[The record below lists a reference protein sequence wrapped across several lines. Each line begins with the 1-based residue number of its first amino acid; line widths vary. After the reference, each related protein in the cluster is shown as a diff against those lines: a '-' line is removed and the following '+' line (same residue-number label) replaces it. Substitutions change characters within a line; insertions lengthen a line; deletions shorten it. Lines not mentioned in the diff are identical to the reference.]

1 MNETIR
7 RILAESGTKTSKI
20 RKLLL
25 IGLSHREIADLL
37 TRGNRGFVWN
47 VYKRMRD
54 EGLLPASQTATVLRP
69 EPDYTFN
76 RCFGVEIEAYNCPR
90 QTLTDALREAGIP
103 VEIGSRNAE
112 TNSNWK
118 LTTDGSLEGSHTFEL
133 VSPILCGEQGLEVLE
148 RVCWVL
154 DAYNVKINSSCGI
167 HVHFNA
173 SDFNLITWQNL
184 ILSYKHAETEIDKFM
199 PASRRGNSN
208 TYCRS
213 LRGFSDEDI
222 RSAESIESLQ
232 RLFGS
237 RYMKVNLEAY
247 SRHRTVE
254 FRQHSGTINF
264 TKIENWVRFLGRM
277 IIFASTASLPAGIR
291 LEDFPFLGEKQKLY
305 YKLRTKKLME

>member
-118 LTTDGSLEGSHTFEL
+118 LTTDGSLEGSHTL
-133 VSPILCGEQGLEVLE
+133 SWSARSSAVS
-148 RVCWVL
+148 RVWRYWRGYAGCWT
-154 DAYNVKINSSCGI
+154 
-167 HVHFNA
+167 H
-173 SDFNLITWQNL
+173 T
-184 ILSYKHAETEIDKFM
+184 M
-199 PASRRGNSN
+199 
-208 TYCRS
+208 
-213 LRGFSDEDI
+213 
-222 RSAESIESLQ
+222 
-232 RLFGS
+232 
-237 RYMKVNLEAY
+237 
-247 SRHRTVE
+247 
-254 FRQHSGTINF
+254 
-264 TKIENWVRFLGRM
+264 
-277 IIFASTASLPAGIR
+277 
-291 LEDFPFLGEKQKLY
+291 
-305 YKLRTKKLME
+305 